1 MVNTSYGGVHFIF
14 AYFYLHFGNDVIQ
27 YTRHIFSLIFS
38 PVTAHAMEKAW
49 ATLAIYTVIGEFIE
63 GRCVTTAF

>member
-27 YTRHIFSLIFS
+27 YTRHIFLFNIF
-38 PVTAHAMEKAW
+38 VNCGLRYEKGVGYFDN
-49 ATLAIYTVIGEFIE
+49 IP
-63 GRCVTTAF
+63 